1 MRTFL
6 FPFGII
12 LVVASLVVWYWLPE
26 LGMWH
31 ALAMW
36 SLCLVSSAS
45 LNAWF
50 AWRDRREWRLHG
62 FYAPWF
68 AAVPLPVCAV
78 DAQGQVYGSNSAFA
92 RLIGIEGGGV
102 SGRSLARLL
111 GEAVSAKILA
121 LPCPQA
127 AADCPALT
135 WITAQGQS
143 HAWQIHSSTWLWQG
157 KPLRMLVWLD
167 YQPIAAWH
175 AHAQQQYAQC
185 QAHYDAL
192 MLSAS
197 SGCVLYRL
205 HYQDE
210 ANGWQFLTWSPSVA
224 DVLGVMQLQD
234 TTQLQQ
240 HLHPDDYRQWRA
252 ELLTAL
258 AHHAPY
264 QFTARWLHPITRTW
278 RWLQWSGVPVIC
290 EGKPTAL
297 WEGTLLDIS
306 ASQQQQILF
315 QEYQQQLQQG
325 IAQHTAQLQQDNVQ
339 LRREIESVRQVER
352 ALLMSERNL
361 AVLFDTAPAPIL
373 VVKIATGQIM
383 TANLPA
389 ARWFGLANL
398 DRLLNSQDIYQCWG
412 DNPHIDFIFKQLYRQ
427 GEVNEYEF
435 SMPNGKWGIISAR
448 NLVFDSHPAALVMIH
463 DITQHKLA
471 AQKIAQDEKK
481 YRTIINTTPQGFCV
495 LDKQN
500 KIQQVNLAMCEML
513 GYCAADLI
521 GQSAYLFLDEY
532 NAKILYRQLH
542 AANNAPQRRFYELE
556 IIAKNGEYIPVAV
569 YASSVFNEQ
578 SNVEFCFGFLNDV
591 RQQKQLL
598 HQLTEAKNHAE
609 AANKAKSEFLTNMS
623 HELRTPLHGILS
635 FSDLG
640 KRMLGRKTISEIEEY
655 FTYIT
660 ESGQRLLRILNELL
674 DLSKL
679 ESGKMDFH
687 FSSCDLF
694 EIIQQVSA
702 EMQPLLTTKQ
712 LELMIV
718 KPVINTK
725 AICDK
730 ARIEQVVRN
739 LLGNAIK
746 FSHRGGK
753 IEISGEK
760 SILPLQ
766 NENEVLAINI
776 RDQGVGIPES
786 ELESVF
792 DKFMQSSRTKTGA
805 GGTGL
810 GLSICREIIRGHQGE
825 IYARPANGGGA
836 IFTFWLPLQPALIT
850 VKNTGKYDGK

>member
-78 DAQGQVYGSNSAFA
+78 DAQGQVYGSNPAFA

-264 QFTARWLHPITRTW
+264 QFTVRWLHPISRTW
-278 RWLQWSGVPVIC
+278 RYLQWSGVPVIC

-306 ASQQQQILF
+306 ATQQQHVLLR
-315 QEYQQQLQQG
+315 EYQQQLQQS
-325 IAQHTAQLQQDNVQ
+325 IAQHTAQLQQDNTQ

-361 AVLFDTAPAPIL
+361 AVLFDTAPSPIL
-373 VVKIATGQIM
+373 VVKITTGKIM

-389 ARWFGLANL
+389 AQWFELASL
-398 DRLLNSQDIYQCWG
+398 DRLLNCQDIQQCWG
-412 DNPHIDFIFKQLYRQ
+412 DANLIKLIFNQLYRQ
-427 GEVNEYEF
+427 GEINEYEF
-435 SMPNGKWGIISAR
+435 SMPNGKWGILSAR
-448 NLVFDSHPAALVMIH
+448 NLVFDSHPAALIMIH

-471 AQKIAQDEKK
+471 AQKLARDEKK

-495 LDKQN
+495 LDNQN

-513 GYCAADLI
+513 GYLAAELI
-521 GQSAYLFLDEY
+521 GQSVYLFLDEY
-532 NAKILYRQLH
+532 NAKIIYRQLH
-542 AANNAPQRRFYELE
+542 IAHLAPRRRYYELE
-556 IIAKNGEYIPVAV
+556 VIAKNGEYIPVAV

-578 SNVEFCFGFLNDV
+578 GAVEFCFGFLNDV

-598 HQLTEAKNHAE
+598 HQLTEAKNYAE
-609 AANKAKSEFLTNMS
+609 AANQAKSEFLTNMS

-635 FSDLG
+635 FADLG
-640 KRMLGRKTISEIEEY
+640 RRMLGRKTVTEIADY

-660 ESGQRLLRILNELL
+660 ESGQRLLKILNELL

-679 ESGKMDFH
+679 ESGRMVFH
-687 FSSCDLF
+687 FSNEDLF
-694 EIIQQVSA
+694 NVVQQVA
-702 EMQPLLTTKQ
+702 QEIQPLLTAKQ
-712 LELMIV
+712 VQLTVWPAIINLEVL
-718 KPVINTK
+718 
-725 AICDK
+725 CDK
-730 ARIEQVVRN
+730 VRIEQVVRN

-746 FSHRGGK
+746 FSQVGGK
-753 IEISGEK
+753 IEVTWEK
-760 SILPLQ
+760 LTL
-766 NENEVLAINI
+766 ENELLSEAIAVHI
-776 RDQGVGIPES
+776 RDEGVGVPEN
-786 ELESVF
+786 ELESIF

-810 GLSICREIIRGHQGE
+810 GLSICREIIRGHRGE
-825 IYARPANGGGA
+825 IYARPAKDKGT
-836 IFTFWLPLQPALIT
+836 IFTFWLPLKPSLNTLKRIG
-850 VKNTGKYDGK
+850 KNDGK